1 MPLKVSDGIGAWIK
15 DFQKSDAPQFKGQS
29 AKERQTQA
37 VAAYL
42 SAKRGPLKKENVKS
56 ADRKPEVYTKPDGKR
71 GVRMVPADKA
81 VVKMD
86 ELKYTT
92 MNKYMDKAKKSKDRA
107 TNSAVATIL
116 RKGDHSK
123 DLQTMK
129 KRDKGMAMAKSRTV
143 DKIRKGMKEDMTF
156 KVEVEGLPA
165 LFIAG
170 NSPGQVKNH
179 LRKLIKQ
186 PSMIKSVERQTKYD
200 VKKMYRKKAQGKDIE
215 EAVDSTDTGGAEE
228 VNMAMKQIKAMK
240 HFLDGIEARVKST
253 GDMEEWYQNKL
264 TKAND
269 YLKTL
274 YSYGKGDIDENT
286 INELSPDTVKSYKK
300 AASKSNYSAAQKYA
314 RVAASPTGRKYKNK
328 EMGKQDDIMRKRK
341 AGLAMAD
348 KKKVDEQL
356 DERTPI
362 KPVVVDRKQKNLKV
376 PNPNY
381 KGPLKRK
388 EKKQRDLYKEGSCG
402 EVDYG
407 SDKSIKIMKKKTPGE
422 TNEKIT
428 LAKVRGALYKTAK
441 AMGDV
446 QAVRKKKVGKRVARR
461 VAGKAASKVLRNLI
475 R

>member
-1 MPLKVSDGIGAWIK
+1 MPLKVSDGIAAWIK
-15 DFQKSDAPQFKGQS
+15 DFQKSDAPQFKGKS
-29 AKERQTQA
+29 DKERQAQA

-42 SAKRGPLKKENVKS
+42 SAKRGDTKEDVN
-56 ADRKPEVYTKPDGKR
+56 
-71 GVRMVPADKA
+71 
-81 VVKMD
+81 
-86 ELKYTT
+86 
-92 MNKYMDKAKKSKDRA
+92 
-107 TNSAVATIL
+107 
-116 RKGDHSK
+116 
-123 DLQTMK
+123 
-129 KRDKGMAMAKSRTV
+129 
-143 DKIRKGMKEDMTF
+143 EDMTF

-165 LFIAG
+165 LFMSG

-186 PSMIKSVERQTKYD
+186 PSMIKSVERQTKHD
-200 VKKMYRKKAQGKDIE
+200 VKKMYRKKAQGKT
-215 EAVDSTDTGGAEE
+215 VDEST
-228 VNMAMKQIKAMK
+228 V
-240 HFLDGIEARVKST
+240 
-253 GDMEEWYQNKL
+253 
-264 TKAND
+264 
-269 YLKTL
+269 
-274 YSYGKGDIDENT
+274 
-286 INELSPDTVKSYKK
+286 NELSPDTVKSYKK

-348 KKKVDEQL
+348 K
-356 DERTPI
+356 
-362 KPVVVDRKQKNLKV
+362 
-376 PNPNY
+376 
-381 KGPLKRK
+381 
-388 EKKQRDLYKEGSCG
+388 KEGSCG

-475 R
+475 K

>member
-1 MPLKVSDGIGAWIK
+1 MPLKVSDGIAAWIK
-15 DFQKSDAPQFKGQS
+15 DFQKSDAPQFKGKS
-29 AKERQTQA
+29 DKERQAQA

-42 SAKRGPLKKENVKS
+42 SAKRGDTKEDVN
-56 ADRKPEVYTKPDGKR
+56 
-71 GVRMVPADKA
+71 
-81 VVKMD
+81 
-86 ELKYTT
+86 
-92 MNKYMDKAKKSKDRA
+92 
-107 TNSAVATIL
+107 
-116 RKGDHSK
+116 
-123 DLQTMK
+123 
-129 KRDKGMAMAKSRTV
+129 
-143 DKIRKGMKEDMTF
+143 EDMTF

-186 PSMIKSVERQTKYD
+186 PSMIKSVERQTKHD
-200 VKKMYRKKAQGKDIE
+200 VKKMYRKKAQGKNIDESKSEPEREYDYEGEMTKQQLRTIE
-215 EAVDSTDTGGAEE
+215 
-228 VNMAMKQIKAMK
+228 MASKELQSMISDNQN
-240 HFLDGIEARVKST
+240 LP
-253 GDMEEWYQNKL
+253 EWWQNKITL
-264 TKAND
+264 AAD
-269 YLKTL
+269 YMQTARDYMKSDVKEGTV
-274 YSYGKGDIDENT
+274 
-286 INELSPDTVKSYKK
+286 NELSPDTVKSYKK

-381 KGPLKRK
+381 KGQLRRK

-475 R
+475 K